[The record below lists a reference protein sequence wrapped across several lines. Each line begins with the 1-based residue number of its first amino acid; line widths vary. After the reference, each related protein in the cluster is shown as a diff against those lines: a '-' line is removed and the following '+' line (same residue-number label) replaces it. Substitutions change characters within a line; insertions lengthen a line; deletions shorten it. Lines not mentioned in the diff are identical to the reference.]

1 MKTKTKFLKWC
12 NVLSDNGKFNLVLNP
27 YSANPMSMNVCI
39 MEVKQDTILGDKIL
53 EEMGFSDT

>member
-12 NVLSDNGKFNLVLNP
+12 NVLSDNGKFNLLNP
-27 YSANPMSMNVCI
+27 YRANPMSMNVCI
-39 MEVKQDTILGDKIL
+39 MEVKHDTILGDKIL